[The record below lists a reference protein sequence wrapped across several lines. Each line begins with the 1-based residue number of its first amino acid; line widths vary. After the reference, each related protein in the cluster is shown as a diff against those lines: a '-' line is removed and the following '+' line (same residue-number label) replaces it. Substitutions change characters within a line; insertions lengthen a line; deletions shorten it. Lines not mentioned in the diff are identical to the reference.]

1 MEKLVKHTK
10 TAAEGRMPFGGGLLL
25 LSEAERYAHI
35 RAPIIFGCCTD
46 ILCVSAAIPYFLY
59 IA

>member
-35 RAPIIFGCCTD
+35 RAPIIFDCCAD
-46 ILCVSAAIPYFLY
+46 ILCESGSPVYAS
-59 IA
+59 